1 MQEITKKNARIWSM
15 LGMRRV
21 VGLILKEMA
30 KEDEKFTFATADM
43 ARYLGAGDFKE
54 LFPDQFIDV
63 GIAEQNLIG
72 ISAGLQKEGFHV
84 FAGTYATFITAR
96 VLDQIRVN
104 LGYMNLGVKLIGAA
118 GGLSD
123 GNFSPTHMAVEDIAN
138 TRAIPNIVVISPA
151 DGVELVKA
159 MYALKQYAGPA
170 YLRLS
175 GRTNLQM
182 IYTQDYE
189 FQIGRAICLREGRD
203 IALIATGTMVGMAQ
217 KVAKNMQ
224 EVNISCKVI
233 DMHTIKPLDT
243 KTIDELSDYR
253 LIVSIEEHMVAG
265 GLGSAI
271 AEYLADKKERPVHQ
285 IIAINDF
292 YPAAGEY
299 ELLLECCGLS
309 EDKITDRIMQK
320 YKTLSS

>member
-159 MYALKQYAGPA
+159 MYALKQYVGPA

-175 GRTNLQM
+175 GRTNLEM

-189 FQIGRAICLREGRD
+189 FEIGKAICLREGTD

-217 KVAKNMQ
+217 KVAKNME

-271 AEYLADKKERPVHQ
+271 AEYLADKKKRPVHQ

-299 ELLLECCGLS
+299 ELLLERCGLS

-320 YKTLSS
+320 YKTLNS